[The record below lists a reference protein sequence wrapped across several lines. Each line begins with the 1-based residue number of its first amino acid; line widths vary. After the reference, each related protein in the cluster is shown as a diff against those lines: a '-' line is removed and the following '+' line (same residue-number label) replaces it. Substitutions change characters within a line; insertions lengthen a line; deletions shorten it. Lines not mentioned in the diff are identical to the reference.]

1 VPDLED
7 TTPPGAGQYRSS
19 MKVEDSEAAVQS
31 RAGSA
36 PMLIATGIEKAFDRT
51 RALAGAELDIYS
63 GEVMGLLGANGA
75 GKSTLSKVISGHVT
89 RDAGSI
95 MLQGRPLNLRTARE
109 AIQHGVTM
117 VMQETS
123 LAPDLSVLENL
134 FLAELG
140 RPGLL
145 SYRRLKRQAEEI
157 LERLGQKE
165 TLPLDREVGLLSAAQ
180 RQLVEIAK
188 ALALNSTLIIF
199 DEPTASLSP
208 PEVERLFQVMITLK
222 RSGHALVFVSHR
234 LEEVLAITDRLTV
247 MREGRT
253 VAKSLETASLGQA
266 ELIRLMA
273 GQEIEQVS
281 ANGLQRPASRSSST
295 AVFEVRNLASAPT
308 VRDVSFTVYRGEIL
322 GLGGLVGAGRSET
335 VEAIFGLRPRQRGEL
350 FLDGKRYAPR
360 RAADA
365 IRAGIGFVAED
376 RRIQG
381 IVPDFSVRENL
392 LLGHLAASRKFGLGY
407 SRRKAK
413 IDELI
418 QKLGLPAQRLDTNLL
433 NFSGGMQ
440 QKIIIARWLLLEP
453 SLLILDEP
461 TKGVDI
467 GTRTSIYAMLRQ
479 VAETGT
485 GVVVISS
492 DFAELLRL
500 CERVVVMSDGSSI
513 AEVPS
518 AMLNEE
524 KLTLFA
530 APRTSMEQNSAFL
543 QDIARDLNGA
553 AFWTLVDQDRL
564 FCLYTAVTNDQ
575 ADPGFRAANTPAID
589 DTRIPL
595 ALRAKSEEFVLESE
609 NQLATLLLSVRSSRG
624 HDMGWIGIT
633 LDNRSSLPPAWQVR
647 NRIESFLNGI
657 IKPH

>member
-1 VPDLED
+1 
-7 TTPPGAGQYRSS
+7 
-19 MKVEDSEAAVQS
+19 MKAEDSEAAVQS
-31 RAGSA
+31 RADSS
-36 PMLIATGIEKAFDRT
+36 PMLVAVGIEKAFERT
-51 RALAGAELDIYS
+51 RALAGAELDVYS

-75 GKSTLSKVISGHVT
+75 GKSTLSKVISGHVI

-95 MLQGRPLNLRTARE
+95 TFQGRSLSLRTARE
-109 AIQHGVTM
+109 AIQHGITM

-123 LAPDLSVLENL
+123 LAPDLSVLENV

-145 SYRRLKRQAEEI
+145 SYRRMKRQAEEI
-157 LERLGQKE
+157 LDRLGQKE
-165 TLPLDREVGLLSAAQ
+165 TLPLDREVRLLSAAQ

-208 PEVERLFQVMITLK
+208 PEVERLFQVMTTLK
-222 RSGHALVFVSHR
+222 RVGHTLVFVSHR
-234 LEEVLAITDRLTV
+234 LEEVFAITDRVTV

-253 VAKSLETASLGQA
+253 VAKSLETGSLTQA
-266 ELIRLMA
+266 ELIRLMV
-273 GQEIEQVS
+273 GQEMRRTLPDGMTRS
-281 ANGLQRPASRSSST
+281 AGRSSRP
-295 AVFEVRNLASAPT
+295 VVLEVRNLNSAPG
-308 VRDVSFTVYRGEIL
+308 VRDVSFKVHKGEIL

-350 FLDGKRYAPR
+350 YLNGKRYAPR
-360 RAADA
+360 RAVDA

-376 RRIQG
+376 RRVQG

-392 LLGHLAASRKFGLGY
+392 LLGHLAASRKFGLDY
-407 SRRKAK
+407 TRRKLK

-418 QKLGLPAQRLDTNLL
+418 QKLGLPAQRLDTALL

-453 SLLILDEP
+453 SLLLLDEP

-479 VAETGT
+479 VAETGV

-492 DFAELLRL
+492 DFEELLSL
-500 CERVVVMSDGSSI
+500 CERIVVMSDGLSI
-513 AEVPS
+513 ANVPS
-518 AMLNEE
+518 GMLNEE

-530 APRTSMEQNSAFL
+530 APRTSMEKNSAFL
-543 QDIARDLNGA
+543 RDIARDLNGA

-564 FCLYTAVTNDQ
+564 FCLYAAVANDE
-575 ADPGFRAANTPAID
+575 ADPGFRAADTPMIIN
-589 DTRIPL
+589 TRIPT
-595 ALRAKSEEFVLESE
+595 ALSAKSENFVIEPKD
-609 NQLATLLLSVRSSRG
+609 QLATLLYSVQSTRG
-624 HDMGWIGIT
+624 HDMGWVGVTIDSRPPLPSARQLRKQIET
-633 LDNRSSLPPAWQVR
+633 FLDR
-647 NRIESFLNGI
+647 I
-657 IKPH
+657 IKSQ

>member
-1 VPDLED
+1 
-7 TTPPGAGQYRSS
+7 
-19 MKVEDSEAAVQS
+19 MKVADSEAAAQS
-31 RAGSA
+31 RAA
-36 PMLIATGIEKAFDRT
+36 AEPILVALGIEKAFDRT
-51 RALAGAELDIYS
+51 RALAGAELEIYQ

-75 GKSTLSKVISGHVT
+75 GKSTLSKVISGHVI

-95 MLQGRPLNLRTARE
+95 TLQGRPLNLRTARE
-109 AIQHGVTM
+109 AIQQGITM

-140 RPGLL
+140 RPGWL
-145 SYRRLKRQAEEI
+145 SYRRLKQQAEEI
-157 LERLGQKE
+157 LDRLGQKE
-165 TLPLDREVGLLSAAQ
+165 TLPLAREVRMLSAAQ

-208 PEVERLFQVMITLK
+208 PEVERLFQVMSTLK
-222 RSGHALVFVSHR
+222 RAGHTLVFVSHR
-234 LEEVLAITDRLTV
+234 LEEVFAITDRVTV

-253 VAKSLETASLGQA
+253 VAKSLETGSLSQA
-266 ELIRLMA
+266 ELIRLMV
-273 GQEIEQVS
+273 GQDMKTAAPEIKRS
-281 ANGLQRPASRSSST
+281 AQLSPSP
-295 AVFEVRNLASAPT
+295 VVLEVKHLSSAPG
-308 VRDVSFTVYRGEIL
+308 VRDVSFKVHGGEIL

-335 VEAIFGLRPRQRGEL
+335 VEAIFGLRLRQQGEL
-350 FLDGKRYAPR
+350 LLNGKPYAPR

-376 RRIQG
+376 RRVQG

-407 SRRKAK
+407 SQRKSK
-413 IDELI
+413 VDELI
-418 QKLGLPAQRLDTNLL
+418 RNLGLPGQRLDTNLL

-453 SLLILDEP
+453 SLLLLDEP

-479 VAETGT
+479 VAGT
-485 GVVVISS
+485 GVGIVVISS
-492 DFAELLRL
+492 DFEELLGL
-500 CERVVVMSDGSSI
+500 CERIVVISDGSSI
-513 AEVPS
+513 ANVPS

-530 APRTSMEQNSAFL
+530 APRTSMEKNSAFL
-543 QDIARDLNGA
+543 RDIARDLNGA
-553 AFWTLVDQDRL
+553 AFWSLIDQDRL
-564 FCLYTAVTNDQ
+564 FCLYAAVVNEK
-575 ADPGFRAANTPAID
+575 ADPGFRVADTPKID
-589 DTRIPL
+589 QTRIPTAL
-595 ALRAKSEEFVLESE
+595 AAKSEDFVVEPA
-609 NQLATLLLSVRSSRG
+609 NQLATLLLSVRSRRG
-624 HDMGWIGIT
+624 HDMGWVGVT
-633 LDNRSSLPPAWQVR
+633 LDSGSTLPPAKQLR
-647 NRIESFLNGI
+647 EQIETFLDRM
-657 IKPH
+657 IKAQ

>member
-1 VPDLED
+1 
-7 TTPPGAGQYRSS
+7 
-19 MKVEDSEAAVQS
+19 MKAEDSSIVAEPQADL
-31 RAGSA
+31 A
-36 PMLIATGIEKAFDRT
+36 PILTATGIEKAFERT
-51 RALAGAELDIYS
+51 RALAGADLDVYR

-75 GKSTLSKVISGHVT
+75 GKSTLSKVISGHMT

-95 MLQGRPLNLRTARE
+95 RLQGRPLNLRSARE
-109 AIQHGVTM
+109 AIQHGITM

-123 LAPDLSVLENL
+123 LAPDLSVLENV

-145 SYRRLKRQAEEI
+145 SYRRLKQRAEEI

-165 TLPLDREVGLLSAAQ
+165 TLSLDREVRLLSAAQ

-208 PEVERLFQVMITLK
+208 PEVERLFQVMTNLK
-222 RSGHALVFVSHR
+222 RSGHTLVFVSHR
-234 LEEVLAITDRLTV
+234 LEEVFAITDRVTV
-247 MREGRT
+247 LREGRT
-253 VAKSLETASLGQA
+253 VAKSLATGSLRQA
-266 ELIRLMA
+266 ELIRLMV
-273 GQEIEQVS
+273 GQEIKQELLDRRERS
-281 ANGLQRPASRSSST
+281 TGRSSRGPVLQVKNLGSAP
-295 AVFEVRNLASAPT
+295 AVRNVSFEVH
-308 VRDVSFTVYRGEIL
+308 RGEIL

-335 VEAIFGLRPRQRGEL
+335 VEAIFGLRARQCGEL
-350 FLDGKRYAPR
+350 YLEGKPYAPR
-360 RAADA
+360 HAADA

-376 RRIQG
+376 RRVQG

-392 LLGHLAASRKFGLGY
+392 LLGHLAASRRFGLGY

-413 IDELI
+413 LEELI
-418 QKLGLPAQRLDTNLL
+418 QKLGLPAERLDTNLL

-467 GTRTSIYAMLRQ
+467 ATRTSIYGMLRQ
-479 VAETGT
+479 VAETGV

-492 DFAELLRL
+492 DFEELLNV
-500 CERVVVMSDGSSI
+500 CERIVVMSDGVSI
-513 AEVPS
+513 ADVPS

-543 QDIARDLNGA
+543 RDIARDLNGA
-553 AFWTLVDQDRL
+553 AFWTLVDQERL

-575 ADPGFRAANTPAID
+575 ADPGFRAADTPMIG
-589 DTRIPL
+589 DTRIPA
-595 ALRAKSEEFVLESE
+595 ALSAKSLDFVVEKESE
-609 NQLATLLLSVRSSRG
+609 LATLLLSVRSNRG
-624 HDMGWIGIT
+624 HDMGWIGLT
-633 LDNRSSLPPAWQVR
+633 VDSRSPLPPARQLR
-647 NRIESFLNGI
+647 DRIESFVDRI
-657 IKPH
+657 IKPV